1 MSVYSVATTA
11 DKGIFNLPKEVTA
24 VDISTRNSYNATVIG
39 YQAGEVN
46 QGSLN
51 VMLGY
56 RAGQNTKFGSS
67 NLFLGASSGEKN
79 VNGNDNILI
88 GTLAGRFLTNG
99 SRNVV
104 LGNNSATFLNGNNN
118 IYVGFNNT
126 IANVQPLSYCNVCV
140 GYQTNIFG
148 NNNISLGNTS
158 YVFGNQTITLGNTIV
173 DTTTNSIIVG
183 ANIINTGTNAF
194 IINNRHNSNAIPR
207 SFSNSENNYLNIN
220 DYIVVSK
227 NSSNE
232 SVLRLNNDVI
242 ELASTRVSIN
252 LSGGSMSLGD
262 VMQFAGKYSK
272 LILDKDVTLGL
283 SNTSNPNAPSLHI
296 TSNSIDFGGLNTQNI
311 SIYGSNTSMFM
322 NSNIISLSNNFSEL
336 FLSSNLR
343 IGGSNVVNFQAYAT
357 NASIYLNSNI
367 INLSN
372 NYVQAT
378 LNSENINIG
387 GSNINSFT
395 TFSKDAS
402 FVINSNIV
410 SLSNNY
416 AEININSNSIYFG
429 GSNVDNMQV
438 YASNMHLYLNS
449 NVVTLSN
456 NYIEA
461 SFNSNN
467 IAFGGSNVDDIILY
481 GSNTSLHLNPYV
493 ISLSNDYVEAYLDA
507 NTMLFSNN
515 NAQALF
521 DTNTINIGGTNNQ
534 IFRLYGLDNTIT
546 MSNGGTFLESDLTV
560 YNNTYLSNNLFVNK
574 TAKFYDNV
582 DLYDDVKAY
591 SNVDF
596 QQDLYINSNS
606 VIFVKQNVT
615 FSNNDQLYFKGAGE
629 TQFLQPITTKCNVYV
644 DTKMSFCNV
653 QQRYVNWDN
662 INEREVQEL
671 YGSTIVQKNLFVGGM
686 MYSAGLN
693 ITDKLVLMSGTSNQ
707 WNQYV
712 SITSNQN
719 PYLVFQSSTGTVIKL
734 GDDFQPELF
743 NFTGKHR
750 CSAIDISNINENFHT
765 ELIGKIVV
773 ASGDYRNLDNDAV
786 IAIDEAVPMIE
797 LSDTSNDTRA
807 FGVISAFESSDD
819 EKRVF
824 RLGNLHFETNKAIQ
838 DAKVIVNSVGEG
850 GIWVCNE
857 NGNFKNG
864 DLIVTSTL
872 PGFGMKQTDDIVHS
886 YTVAKITCDVC
897 FDEDTS
903 FNVSKSTNWKPTI
916 ETFTKKGTVI
926 KISFVGCT
934 YKF

>member
-11 DKGIFNLPKEVTA
+11 DNGIFNLPKEVSA
-24 VDISTRNSYNATVIG
+24 VDISTRNSYNATLIG

-88 GTLAGRFLTNG
+88 GTLAGRFLTQG

-104 LGNNSATFLNGNNN
+104 LGNNSATYLNGNNN

-126 IANVQPLSYCNVCV
+126 IANVQPFSYCNVCV

-158 YVFGNQTITLGNTIV
+158 YVFGSQTITLGNTIV

-183 ANIINTGTNAF
+183 ANIVNTGSNAL

-207 SFSNSENNYLNIN
+207 SLSNSENNYLNIN

-227 NSSNE
+227 NSSNN
-232 SVLRLNNDVI
+232 SVLKLTNDII
-242 ELASTRVSIN
+242 ELASSNVIIN
-252 LSGGSMSLGD
+252 LGGGVMSLGD
-262 VMQFAGKYSK
+262 VMRFSGKYST
-272 LILDKDVTLGL
+272 LVLDKDVTIGL
-283 SNTSNPNAPSLHI
+283 ITASNPNAPQLHI
-296 TSNSIDFGGLNTQNI
+296 TSNSINFGGCNAQNI
-311 SIYGSNTSMFM
+311 TIYGSNTSMFM

-336 FLSSNLR
+336 YLNSNLR

-357 NASIYLNSNI
+357 NANIYLNSNI

-372 NYVQAT
+372 NYVQAN
-378 LNSENINIG
+378 LNSENITIG
-387 GSNINSFT
+387 GKNINYFT

-410 SLSNNY
+410 SLSNNF
-416 AEININSNSIYFG
+416 AEININSNNINFG
-429 GSNVDNMQV
+429 GNNVDNVKV
-438 YASNMHLYLNS
+438 YASNMQLNLNS

-461 SFNSNN
+461 SFNSN
-467 IAFGGSNVDDIILY
+467 IVAFGGSNVDDIIIY
-481 GSNTSLHLNPYV
+481 GSNTSFHLNPYV
-493 ISLSNDYVEAYLDA
+493 ISLSNDYVEAYFDA

-515 NAQALF
+515 NSKALF
-521 DTNTINIGGTNNQ
+521 DTNTIDIGGTNNQ
-534 IFRLYGLDNTIT
+534 MLRLYGQNNTIT
-546 MSNGGTFLESDLTV
+546 MSNGGSFFESDLTV
-560 YNNTYLSNNLFVNK
+560 YNNTYLSNNLTVNK
-574 TAKFYDNV
+574 TARFYDNV
-582 DLYDDVKAY
+582 NIYDDVIAY

-606 VIFVKQNVT
+606 VIFTKQNVT
-615 FSNNDQLYFKGAGE
+615 FSNNDLLYFKGAGE

-662 INEREVQEL
+662 IHEREVQEL
-671 YGSTIVQKNLFVGGM
+671 YGSTIVQKNIFVGGM
-686 MYSAGLN
+686 IYSAGLN
-693 ITDKLVLMSGTSNQ
+693 VTDKLVLMSGTSNQ

-712 SITSNQN
+712 SVTSNQN

-750 CSAIDISNINENFHT
+750 CSTTDILNIHENIHT

-773 ASGDYRNLDNDAV
+773 ASGDYRNLDNEAT
-786 IAIDEAVPMIE
+786 ITIDEAVPMIE
-797 LSDTSNDTRA
+797 LSDTSNDPRA

-824 RLGNLHFETNKAIQ
+824 RLGNLHFETTKAIQ

-857 NGNFKNG
+857 NGDFKNG

-872 PGFGMKQTDDIVHS
+872 PGFGMKQTDDIVRS
-886 YTVAKITCDVC
+886 YTIAKITCDVC
-897 FDEDTS
+897 FDADNS
-903 FNVSKSTNWKPTI
+903 YSTHWKPEIKSINKNGTI
-916 ETFTKKGTVI
+916 IKKC
-926 KISFVGCT
+926 FVGCI